1 MLLRTENI
9 AEDERFYKAISG
21 LDDKTGQE
29 TIEHGNASPRKCE
42 LNIKPFC
49 LDEIL
54 RCFTIFG
61 GGRLK
66 FKVFL
71 ETVVGA
77 FFIHIAKAFA
87 KFRWQLLTSS
97 AWRGPLLRFDNLFF
111 LQSLPSSSGTRWRRR
126 TSS

>member
-9 AEDERFYKAISG
+9 AEDERFYKTISG
-21 LDDKTGQE
+21 LDDQTGQE

-42 LNIKPFC
+42 FKPLC

-66 FKVFL
+66 FKVFVV
-71 ETVVGA
+71 TVVGA
-77 FFIHIAKAFA
+77 FFVHILQKLSRNFVGSCS
-87 KFRWQLLTSS
+87 LLLPGS
-97 AWRGPLLRFDNLFF
+97 LLRFDNLFF
-111 LQSLPSSSGTRWRRR
+111 IQSLPSSSGTRWRRR

>member
-21 LDDKTGQE
+21 LDDQTGQE

-42 LNIKPFC
+42 FRPLC
-49 LDEIL
+49 LDEIS

-66 FKVFL
+66 FKVFVV
-71 ETVVGA
+71 TVVGA
-77 FFIHIAKAFA
+77 FFVHILQKLSRNFVGSCLP
-87 KFRWQLLTSS
+87 LLSGS
-97 AWRGPLLRFDNLFF
+97 LLRFDNLFI

-126 TSS
+126 TLS